1 MDKALQAALE
11 YVPQYLDFQ
20 MRASQQPG
28 CAVAIAN
35 KGKIVFERAY
45 GFSNAIAGAELT
57 PRHRFRV
64 ASHSKTFTAAG
75 IMKLREAGK
84 VKLDDRAGEY
94 VEGLH
99 GEVARAT
106 LAQLLSHSAGII
118 RDGTDSGQ
126 WADRRPFLNAQELQA
141 ALAAKPVLQTSARF
155 KYSNHGYGLIGLI
168 IEAITGQSYNK
179 WIADNVVR
187 PAGLAETTPD
197 MPLPRGAKLAAGH
210 SGRLPLGRRVAI
222 PGRNPTYALAA
233 ATGFISTAADLAR
246 FYGQLDP
253 AAKKSFL
260 SAESRR
266 EMVRRQWRDPHSSL
280 ERYYGLGTIS
290 GTTAGWEHAG
300 HSGGFQGFI
309 TRSGAFLG
317 RDISLSVL
325 TNAADGWS
333 HFWFDG
339 IVSIMAAFA
348 KNGAP
353 AARAKS
359 WAGRWWSLWG
369 STDLVPMGEKV
380 LVAAPAL
387 FNPFMDASEIKL
399 TGRDTGTIALAGG
412 YASHGENVRRVR
424 NAAGRVSEVWMSGSK
439 LLSEARVAAEMQKRY
454 EAEKGKK
461 RRTSRKKK
469 S

>member
-20 MRASQQPG
+20 MRSSQQPG
-28 CAVAIAN
+28 CQVAIAH
-35 KGKIVFERAY
+35 KGRIVFERAY
-45 GFSNAIAGAELT
+45 GFANAITGSELT

-64 ASHSKTFTAAG
+64 ASHSKSFTAAG

-106 LAQLLSHSAGII
+106 IAQLLSHTAGII
-118 RDGTDSGQ
+118 RDGSDSGQ
-126 WADRRPFLNAQELQA
+126 WVDRRPFVNAEELRA
-141 ALAAKPVLQTSARF
+141 ALAVKPVLQTSARF
-155 KYSNHGYGLIGLI
+155 KYSNHGYGLVGLI

-179 WIADNVVR
+179 WIAQNVVQA
-187 PAGLAETTPD
+187 AGLSETTPD

-210 SGRLPLGRRVAI
+210 SGRVLLGRRVAI
-222 PGRNPTYALAA
+222 PGRNPTAAVAA
-233 ATGFISTAADLAR
+233 ATGFISTAGDLAK
-246 FYGQLDP
+246 FYAQIDP
-253 AAKKSFL
+253 AAKQSFL

-290 GTTAGWEHAG
+290 GTIAGIEHAG

-309 TRSGAFLG
+309 TRSGALLG
-317 RDISLSVL
+317 RDVSLSVL

-333 HFWFDG
+333 GFWFDG
-339 IVSIMAAFA
+339 IVNIIAAFA

-353 AARAKS
+353 KARAKS

-369 STDLVPMGEKV
+369 AFDLVPMGEKV
-380 LVAAPAL
+380 LVALPGMV
-387 FNPFMDASEIKL
+387 NPLLDASEIKL

-424 NAAGRVSEVWMSGSK
+424 SASGKVTELWMSGTK
-439 LLSEARVAAEMQKRY
+439 LLGEAKVAAEMQKRY
-454 EAEKGKK
+454 EAEKAKGRKRKK
-461 RRTSRKKK
+461 RS
-469 S
+469 

>member
-1 MDKALQAALE
+1 MDKALRAALD
-11 YVPQYLDFQ
+11 YVPRYLDFQ

-28 CAVAIAN
+28 CAVAIAH

-45 GFSNAIAGAELT
+45 GHANALTGAELT

-84 VKLDDRAGEY
+84 LKLDDRAGEY
-94 VEGLH
+94 VPGLH

-106 LAQLLSHSAGII
+106 IAQLLSHTAGII

-126 WADRRPFLNAQELQA
+126 WVDRRPFLNADELRT
-141 ALAAKPVLQTSARF
+141 ALSVKPVLQTSARF
-155 KYSNHGYGLIGLI
+155 KYSNHGYGLLGLI

-179 WIADNVVR
+179 WILENVVKA
-187 PAGLAETTPD
+187 AGLKETMPD

-210 SGRLPLGRRVAI
+210 SGRVLLGRRVAI
-222 PGRNPTYALAA
+222 PGRNPTYALAS
-233 ATGFISTAADLAR
+233 ATGFISTAGDLAK
-246 FYGQLDP
+246 FYAQIDP
-253 AAKKSFL
+253 AAKQSFL

-266 EMVRRQWRDPHSSL
+266 ELVRRQWRDPHSSL

-290 GTTAGWEHAG
+290 GTTSGIEHVG

-309 TRSGAFLG
+309 TRSATLLG
-317 RDISLSVL
+317 RDVTISVL
-325 TNAADGWS
+325 TNAADGFS
-333 HFWFDG
+333 HFWFD
-339 IVSIMAAFA
+339 SILAIIATFA

-353 AARAKS
+353 SAKSKS

-369 STDLVPMGEKV
+369 CFDLVPMGEKV
-380 LVAAPAL
+380 MVALPGL

-399 TGRDTGTIALAGG
+399 TGRDTGVIALAGG

-424 NAAGRVSEVWMSGSK
+424 NASGKVSEVWMSGNK
-439 LLSEARVAAEMQKRY
+439 LLSESRVAAEMEKRY
-454 EAEKGKK
+454 EAATGKK
-461 RRTSRKKK
+461 VRRKRR
-469 S
+469 

>member
-1 MDKALQAALE
+1 MDSRALRAALD

-20 MRASQQPG
+20 MRSSQQPG
-28 CAVAIAN
+28 CSVAIAH
-35 KGKIVFERAY
+35 KGKVVFERAY
-45 GFSNAIAGAELT
+45 GFANAVTGRELT

-64 ASHSKTFTAAG
+64 ASHSKSFTAAG
-75 IMKLREAGK
+75 ILKLREAGK

-106 LAQLLSHSAGII
+106 IAQLLSHSAGII
-118 RDGTDSGQ
+118 RDGADSGQ
-126 WADRRPFLNAQELQA
+126 WADRRPFLDADELRA
-141 ALAAKPVLQTSARF
+141 ALAVKPVLQTSARF

-168 IEAITGQSYNK
+168 IEAVAGQDYNK
-179 WIADNVVR
+179 WIAQNVVG
-187 PAGLAETTPD
+187 PAGLMETTPD
-197 MPLPRGAKLAAGH
+197 MPLPRGAKLATGH

-222 PGRNPTYALAA
+222 PGRNPTYALAS
-233 ATGFISTAADLAR
+233 ATGFVSTAADLAR
-246 FYGQLDP
+246 FYAQLDP

-290 GTTAGWEHAG
+290 GATAGWDHVG

-309 TRSGAFLG
+309 TRSGALPG
-317 RDISLSVL
+317 HELSLSVL
-325 TNAADGWS
+325 TNAADGLS

-339 IVSIMAAFA
+339 IVNILATFA
-348 KNGAP
+348 KNGA
-353 AARAKS
+353 AKGAAKS

-369 STDLVPMGEKV
+369 CTDLVPMGEKV
-380 LVAAPAL
+380 MVALPGL
-387 FNPFMDASEIKL
+387 FNPFMDASEIKP
-399 TGRDTGTIALAGG
+399 TKRDAGVIALAGG

-424 NAAGRVSEVWMSGSK
+424 NAAGRVTELWMSGNK
-439 LLSEARVAAEMQKRY
+439 LLSETRVAGEMQKRY
-454 EAEKGKK
+454 EAEKAK
-461 RRTSRKKK
+461 RRTKRR
-469 S
+469 

>member
-1 MDKALQAALE
+1 MDGKALKAALD
-11 YVPQYLDFQ
+11 YLPQYLDFQ

-28 CAVAIAN
+28 LSIAIAH
-35 KGKIVFERAY
+35 KGTVVLERAY
-45 GFSNAIAGAELT
+45 GLANAITGAELT

-106 LAQLLSHSAGII
+106 VAQLLSHSAGII
-118 RDGTDSGQ
+118 RDGSDSGQ
-126 WADRRPFLNAQELQA
+126 WVDRRPFLDADELRA
-141 ALAAKPVLQTSARF
+141 ALSVKPVLQTSARF
-155 KYSNHGYGLIGLI
+155 KYSNHGYGLVGLI

-179 WIADNVVR
+179 WIAENVVK
-187 PAGLAETTPD
+187 PSGLTETTPD
-197 MPLPRGAKLAAGH
+197 MPLPRGARLAAGH

-222 PGRNPTYALAA
+222 PGRNPTYALAS
-233 ATGFISTAADLAR
+233 ATGFVSTAADLAK
-246 FYGQLDP
+246 FYAQLDP

-290 GTTAGWEHAG
+290 ATTAGIEHAG

-309 TRSGAFLG
+309 TRSGVLLG
-317 RDISLSVL
+317 RDLSVSVL

-339 IVSIMAAFA
+339 ILNIIATFA

-353 AARAKS
+353 SAKSRS

-369 STDLVPMGEKV
+369 CFDLVPMGDKV
-380 LVAAPAL
+380 IAAMPAM

-399 TGRDTGTIALAGG
+399 TGRDSGVIALAGG

-424 NAAGRVSEVWMSGSK
+424 NASGRVSEVWMSGSK
-439 LLSEARVAAEMQKRY
+439 LLSEARVAAEMEKRY
-454 EAEKGKK
+454 EAEKGRK
-461 RRTSRKKK
+461 RARKSKR
-469 S
+469 

>member
-1 MDKALQAALE
+1 MDKALQAALD

-20 MRASQQPG
+20 MRSSQQPG
-28 CAVAIAN
+28 CSVAIAH

-45 GFSNAIAGAELT
+45 GFANAITGTELT

-84 VKLDDRAGEY
+84 LKLDDRAGEH
-94 VEGLH
+94 VQGLH

-106 LAQLLSHSAGII
+106 IAQLLSHTAGII

-126 WADRRPFLNAQELQA
+126 WVDRRPFLDTKELRE
-141 ALAAKPVLQTSARF
+141 ALSVKPVLQTSARF
-155 KYSNHGYGLIGLI
+155 KYSNHGFGLLGLI
-168 IEAITGQSYNK
+168 IEAITGQPYNK
-179 WIADNVVR
+179 WILENVVK
-187 PAGLAETTPD
+187 PAGLTETTPD

-210 SGRLPLGRRVAI
+210 SGRVLLGRRVAI
-222 PGRNPTYALAA
+222 PGRNPTAALAA
-233 ATGFISTAADLAR
+233 ATGFISTAADLAK
-246 FYGQLDP
+246 FYAQIDP
-253 AAKKSFL
+253 AAKQSFL
-260 SAESRR
+260 SPESRR

-290 GTTAGWEHAG
+290 GTTAGIEHVG

-309 TRSGAFLG
+309 TRSGVLAG
-317 RDISLSVL
+317 RDLSISVL

-333 HFWFDG
+333 GFWFDG
-339 IVSIMAAFA
+339 IVNLIAAFA

-353 AARAKS
+353 NARAKS

-369 STDLVPMGEKV
+369 AFDLVPMGDKV
-380 LVAAPAL
+380 LVALPGMI
-387 FNPFMDASEIKL
+387 NPLQDASEIKL

-424 NAAGRVSEVWMSGSK
+424 SSSGKVTEVWMSGNK
-439 LLSEARVAAEMQKRY
+439 LLSEAKVAAEMGKRY
-454 EAEKGKK
+454 EGEKAKRPRSK
-461 RRTSRKKK
+461 RR
-469 S
+469 